1 MFKIVTIVSNIL
13 FCLSEGHKIK
23 KNTTVILYSYGI
35 MTNPDVF
42 EDPMTFK
49 PERWLDSNGK
59 YLTTKPA
66 GFVPFGMGRR
76 ICLGEK
82 LAMAD
87 LFLIVV
93 RTLQSTSG
101 HQFVL
106 PDGTDSVGINSE
118 TKMPAFCPPY
128 KYKLLLQK
136 V

>member
-1 MFKIVTIVSNIL
+1 LNHSFFSVSP
-13 FCLSEGHKIK
+13 EGHKIK
-23 KNTTVILYSYGI
+23 KNTPVVLHSFGI

-42 EDPMTFK
+42 DDPMTFK

-66 GFVPFGMGRR
+66 GFVTFGMGRR
-76 ICLGEK
+76 VCLGEK

-93 RTLQSTSG
+93 RTLQATAG
-101 HQFVL
+101 HQFVF
-106 PDGTDSVGINSE
+106 PDGADSFDIKPDP
-118 TKMPAFCPPY
+118 KMPSGCVPF

>member
-1 MFKIVTIVSNIL
+1 
-13 FCLSEGHKIK
+13 
-23 KNTTVILYSYGI
+23 

-42 EDPMTFK
+42 EDAMTFK
-49 PERWLDSNGK
+49 PERWLDSNRK

-66 GFVPFGMGRR
+66 GFVTFGMGRR
-76 ICLGEK
+76 VCLGEK

-106 PDGTDSVGINSE
+106 PDGAGSVGINPD
-118 TKMPAFCPPY
+118 TKMTTAHVPC

>member
-1 MFKIVTIVSNIL
+1 MVFL
-13 FCLSEGHKIK
+13 HA
-23 KNTTVILYSYGI
+23 YGI

-42 EDPMTFK
+42 EDATTFK
-49 PERWLDSNGK
+49 PERWLDSKGK

-66 GFVPFGMGRR
+66 GFLAFGMGRR
-76 ICLGEK
+76 NCLGEK

-93 RTLQSTSG
+93 RTIQSTSG

-106 PDGTDSVGINSE
+106 PDGPDSVGINPDPKIASGSV
-118 TKMPAFCPPY
+118 PC

>member
-1 MFKIVTIVSNIL
+1 
-13 FCLSEGHKIK
+13 
-23 KNTTVILYSYGI
+23 
-35 MTNPDVF
+35 MTSPDVF
-42 EDPMTFK
+42 EDATTFK

-66 GFVPFGMGRR
+66 GFVSFGMGRR
-76 ICLGEK
+76 VCLGEK

-101 HQFVL
+101 HQFVF
-106 PDGTDSVGINSE
+106 PDGPDSVGISPDPS
-118 TKMPAFCPPY
+118 MPGLCAPC

>member
-1 MFKIVTIVSNIL
+1 M
-13 FCLSEGHKIK
+13 K
-23 KNTTVILYSYGI
+23 KNTVVILHSYGI

-42 EDPMTFK
+42 EDATTFK
-49 PERWLDSNGK
+49 PERWLDSKGK

-76 ICLGEK
+76 ACLGEK

-93 RTLQSTSG
+93 RTLQSTAG

-106 PDGTDSVGINSE
+106 PDGTDSFGINPDA
-118 TKMPAFCPPY
+118 KMPSICAPC

>member
-1 MFKIVTIVSNIL
+1 
-13 FCLSEGHKIK
+13 
-23 KNTTVILYSYGI
+23 

-42 EDPMTFK
+42 EDPIKFK

-101 HQFVL
+101 HQFML
-106 PDGTDSVGINSE
+106 PDGADSVGINPDPKVLTGSV
-118 TKMPAFCPPY
+118 PY

>member
-1 MFKIVTIVSNIL
+1 
-13 FCLSEGHKIK
+13 
-23 KNTTVILYSYGI
+23 

-42 EDPMTFK
+42 EDATTFK

-66 GFVPFGMGRR
+66 GFVSFGMGRR
-76 ICLGEK
+76 VCLGEK

-101 HQFVL
+101 HQFVF
-106 PDGTDSVGINSE
+106 PDGTDSFGINPD
-118 TKMPAFCPPY
+118 TKMPSVCAPC

>member
-1 MFKIVTIVSNIL
+1 MHS
-13 FCLSEGHKIK
+13 H
-23 KNTTVILYSYGI
+23 GI

-42 EDPMTFK
+42 EDATTFK
-49 PERWLDSNGK
+49 PERWLESNGK

-76 ICLGEK
+76 VCLGEK

-101 HQFVL
+101 HQFVF
-106 PDGTDSVGINSE
+106 PDGPDSVGINPDP
-118 TKMPAFCPPY
+118 KMPNGCAPC